1 MQNVK
6 EKSKQILGPKSIN
19 ILDRQRT
26 EILGALEIVSSTERE
41 INIKLSNSFMV
52 ISGEGLTILKLSPE
66 EEVLIIS
73 GQLNGINF
81 QSKMTRKSLF
91 GKVFK

>member
-6 EKSKQILGPKSIN
+6 EKPKQVLGPKSIN
-19 ILDRQRT
+19 ILDRQRI

-41 INIKLSNSFMV
+41 INVKLSNSFMV

-66 EEVLIIS
+66 EEVLVIS